1 VLAISLL
8 GISACSKPGVAREP
22 RLNVLLITI
31 DTLRADA
38 VGAYGNAKAQ
48 TPWIDRLA
56 VGGARFSQAHAQTV
70 VTLPSHANILSGRYP
85 FRHGV
90 RENAGFRFPP
100 AMDTLA
106 TLLKARGYRTGAFV
120 SAFPLD
126 VRFGLGRGFDVYDD
140 ISTARRRSS
149 AGIQGRRATR
159 TIASSGTRGTSIRS
173 MGRCT
178 SCTACGRSRT
188 TTSSARTCS

>member
-1 VLAISLL
+1 MPAPMRIAVAVAVCLLATA
-8 GISACSKPGVAREP
+8 ACRSPAVVREP
-22 RLNVLLITI
+22 SLNVLLITI

-56 VGGARFSQAHAQTV
+56 AGGVRFSHAHAQNV
-70 VTLPSHANILSGRYP
+70 VTLPSHANILAGRYP

-90 RENAGFRFPP
+90 RENAGFRFPSDL
-100 AMDTLA
+100 DTLA

-126 VRFGLGRGFDVYDD
+126 VRFGLARGFEVYDD
-140 ISTARRRSS
+140 RYGKGAE
-149 AGIQGRRATR
+149 RRAFR
-159 TIASSGTRGTSIRS
+159 EPE
-173 MGRCT
+173 
-178 SCTACGRSRT
+178 
-188 TTSSARTCS
+188 